1 MTRYTIHRHIYRHI
15 KYSYLFNK
23 PNNSQITN
31 ISFRI
36 ASRAN
41 QGARTPIPHQVE
53 VEKND

>member
-36 ASRAN
+36 ANRAN